1 MGKIFQRPVLPDV
14 SAVYI
19 KAQLEA
25 IVMKLVEAE
34 EAAESPETCDAD
46 LFAESRNH
54 IGIQVSESSSSDIE
68 SHSGTKC

>member
-46 LFAESRNH
+46 HCVESRNH
-54 IGIQVSESSSSDIE
+54 IGIQVSDSSFSDIE
-68 SHSGTKC
+68 SHC

>member
-1 MGKIFQRPVLPDV
+1 M